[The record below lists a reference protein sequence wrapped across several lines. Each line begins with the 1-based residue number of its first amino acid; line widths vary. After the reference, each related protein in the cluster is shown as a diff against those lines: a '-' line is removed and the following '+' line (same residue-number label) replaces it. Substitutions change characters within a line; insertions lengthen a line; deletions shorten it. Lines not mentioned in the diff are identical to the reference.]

1 MGNVKQR
8 RVIWGLKDTST
19 TLPVLPTW
27 KQGLGLGKTNTERK
41 QPAPHFSA
49 YGCEGGVLVSRL
61 VSVDI
66 CPTVFPPR
74 AACMHTK
81 RFNFGIGHTTYLSF
95 FTQGDNYISE
105 KGSAANNVD
114 PLNDPFGYIINGRK
128 NQDESFRQRHRLKLQ
143 KSEFDL
149 VGR

>member
-1 MGNVKQR
+1 MGAEGYVDNVACPSH
-8 RVIWGLKDTST
+8 LET
-19 TLPVLPTW
+19 
-27 KQGLGLGKTNTERK
+27 GLGKTNTERK

-81 RFNFGIGHTTYLSF
+81 RFNSGIGHTTYLSF
-95 FTQGDNYISE
+95 LSH
-105 KGSAANNVD
+105 KGASI
-114 PLNDPFGYIINGRK
+114 F
-128 NQDESFRQRHRLKLQ
+128 LKR
-143 KSEFDL
+143 
-149 VGR
+149 GA